1 MLLDRDTAI
10 CILKKLESVQPFPVH
25 IMDREGIVIASSVSQ
40 RVGQLNAAAGQYLQR
55 SCSPGRIPAAEADAA
70 PSSIACVTL
79 RHRIAGAIE
88 LENLPASDSACL
100 ELAKTV
106 AELMLEREDRNSKQ
120 KESGSS
126 LGNTLS
132 VLVGVHP
139 QDPGQLI
146 KDLQHLGVDLS
157 IPRTSLLLQL
167 SKTDTI
173 DLPSGNR
180 RLVLDKKQYL
190 YSVEQFLNQLP
201 NYFYQK
207 QDLILTDT
215 SEQNAI
221 VLSVNRRK
229 EPESNAMYLFDL
241 CRSLVDIAKKDY
253 CLVLH
258 AVVGI
263 QCCDLSDYERQ
274 YEQLTLRLSSGK
286 LLYPERN
293 VFLGNS
299 IVLGNFIAHTS
310 RKVLQNIVSFVYGR
324 LLASRMDQILL
335 ETLKTYFECD
345 LNLTVTAQKLYTH
358 RNTLQHRF
366 KKIEELTGFSVH
378 TTDGLLTLR
387 LAFLCYSRLQAAEED
402 AP

>member
-1 MLLDRDTAI
+1 MLLDRDTAM

-25 IMDREGIVIASSVSQ
+25 IMDREGIVIAFSVPQ
-40 RVGQLNAAAGQYLQR
+40 RIGQLNSAAGQYLQR
-55 SCSPGRIPAAEADAA
+55 SCFSGRIPAAGEDAV
-70 PSSIACVTL
+70 PSSIACMTV

-88 LENLPASDSACL
+88 LEGLPASDSACL
-100 ELAKTV
+100 NLAKTV
-106 AELMLEREDRNSKQ
+106 AELMLEREERNSKQ

-126 LGNTLS
+126 LGDTLS

-146 KDLQHLGVDLS
+146 KELQHLGVDLS

-173 DLPSGNR
+173 DLPSGPR
-180 RLVLDKKQYL
+180 RLVLDQKQHL
-190 YSVEQFLNQLP
+190 YSVERFLSQLP

-207 QDLILTDT
+207 QDLILTDI

-221 VLSVNRRK
+221 ILSVNRK
-229 EPESNAMYLFDL
+229 KDPETNAMYLLDL
-241 CRSLVDIAKKDY
+241 CRSLVEAAKKDY

-258 AVVGI
+258 AVIGI
-263 QCCDLSDYERQ
+263 QCRDLPDYERQ
-274 YEQLTLRLSSGK
+274 YEQLILRLSSGK

-293 VFLGNS
+293 VFWGNS
-299 IVLGNFIAHTS
+299 IVLGNYISHSS
-310 RKVLQNIVSFVYGR
+310 RKTLQNIVSFVYGR

-345 LNLTVTAQKLYTH
+345 LNLTMTAQKLYTH

-387 LAFLCYSRLQAAEED
+387 LAFLCYSKLQSED
-402 AP
+402 AASL